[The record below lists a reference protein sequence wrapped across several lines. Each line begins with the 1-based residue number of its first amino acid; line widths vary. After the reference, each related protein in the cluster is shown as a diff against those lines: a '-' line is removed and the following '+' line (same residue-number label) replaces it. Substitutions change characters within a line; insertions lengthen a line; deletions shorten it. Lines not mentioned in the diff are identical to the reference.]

1 MVSIGY
7 FSDCNAFTDGIR
19 MKKDLSG
26 DAGKEIWMRI
36 SYYSL
41 FKRRYKKVVDILSV

>member
-7 FSDCNAFTDGIR
+7 FSDYNAFTDGIR

-26 DAGKEIWMRI
+26 DAGKEIWI
-36 SYYSL
+36 W
-41 FKRRYKKVVDILSV
+41 YKKVVNILSV

>member
-1 MVSIGY
+1 MVSIGH

-36 SYYSL
+36 SYLFPL
-41 FKRRYKKVVDILSV
+41 FKDGTKR